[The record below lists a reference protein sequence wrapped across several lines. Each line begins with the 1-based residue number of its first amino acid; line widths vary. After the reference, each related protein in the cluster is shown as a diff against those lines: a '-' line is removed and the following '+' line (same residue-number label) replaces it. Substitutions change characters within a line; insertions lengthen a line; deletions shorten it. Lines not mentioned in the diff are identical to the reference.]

1 MERVRIR
8 EADPEDAEGLARLWI
23 ELGRYYENI
32 DPVQFRAPEE
42 KGLATWMG
50 TRVEE
55 GRTDQAIWLVAES
68 HGHLVGSV
76 HAQIWPPSEDAIREL
91 IRDEGEFVLRVD
103 ALVVTERERR
113 KGIGK
118 ALMDAVE
125 EWAKE
130 RGASVAFVVSY
141 AHSPTSV
148 PFYEDGM
155 GYSRK
160 TLGFWKR
167 LGEA

>member
-1 MERVRIR
+1 MEGVRIR
-8 EADPEDAEGLARLWI
+8 DADSGDAEALANLWI
-23 ELGRYYENI
+23 EFGGYYEEI
-32 DPVQFRAPEE
+32 DPPQFRTPDEE
-42 KGLATWMG
+42 GLSTWLR

-55 GRTDQAIWLVAES
+55 GRTNEAIWLVAERE
-68 HGHLVGSV
+68 GDLVGSIR
-76 HAQIWPPSEDAIREL
+76 AQIWPPSEHANREL

-103 ALVVTERERR
+103 ALVVTEDERR

-125 EWAKE
+125 RWAKE
-130 RGASVAFVVSY
+130 RGATVAFVVSY

-155 GYSRK
+155 GYARK
-160 TLGFWKR
+160 TIGFWKR
-167 LGEA
+167 LGGE